1 MVTERTCILNGIP
14 KGTEKNNI
22 LLYFFP
28 ITCIAF
34 NILTS
39 GKNCSWKQNKWSSS
53 QEAISVSA
61 ASFETLQF
69 LSNREVGCVKSQG
82 RKHLQLEYS
91 LLEESLE
98 I

>member
-1 MVTERTCILNGIP
+1 MYFKRYARRYR
-14 KGTEKNNI
+14 EKQ
-22 LLYFFP
+22 YFAFFPP

-39 GKNCSWKQNKWSSS
+39 GKNCSWKQNKLPSSR
-53 QEAISVSA
+53 EAIWVSA

-69 LSNREVGCVKSQG
+69 LSHRGVGCVKSQD
-82 RKHLQLEYS
+82 RKHLQLDYS
-91 LLEESLE
+91 LLEQSLE